1 MNKLTKNILVPLIAL
16 IYLTVSF
23 GSLINSIYPDL
34 EHLWKYGNT
43 VVKEKKQ
50 NSKGKLV
57 WTLRRHVTFPVKSA
71 ATDPVVIEEFKY
83 HSSRKYFISYY
94 YCPVELY
101 NTPLLSFTDGRAPP
115 FS

>member
-1 MNKLTKNILVPLIAL
+1 MNKLTKNILVPIVVL

-43 VVKEKKQ
+43 IVKEKNQ

-71 ATDPVVIEEFKY
+71 CDDPEVIEEFKY
-83 HSSRKYFISYY
+83 HSSQKYYISFNYST
-94 YCPVELY
+94 VKLY
-101 NTPLLSFTDGRAPP
+101 ISPLLSITDGRAPP
-115 FS
+115 LS